1 MEMKLYELADA
12 VKRIEELCDS
22 EEELGLYLD
31 QAKMQ
36 LQEKAGNIVKFRQ
49 YLTTRA
55 DAIGIEIK
63 RLSDLQKQSLK
74 RAENLENYIS
84 YSMTKN
90 GIDKIETDIATLS
103 FRKSESIEVENAE
116 LIPSEYI
123 IIKEVKQVDK
133 IAIKKAIKDGETV
146 NGAILKQNLN
156 LQIR

>member
-1 MEMKLYELADA
+1 MKLYELADA